1 LGHKFSKFANDLIGI
16 QRRVEALE
24 SLLKLNSKEDDIRV
38 LGVWGMGGIG
48 KTTLASVLYDRISYQ
63 FDASCFIE
71 NFSDIY
77 RNSGG
82 RHGGATAV
90 HKRILCQTMDEKNLD
105 VYSPSEISGIVM
117 NRLCDT
123 KLLVVL
129 DDVEQYEQLL
139 ELNLDPKSLLAGSRI
154 IITTRDEH
162 ILKQY
167 EADEIYE
174 ACFMDENDAHKLLC
188 RKAFKNDHSNSTFQE
203 LVHEVLKHAQ
213 LLPLAIGVMGSFL
226 YRRDAMQWRATLDG
240 WQNNPNSG
248 IMKVLQTSFEGLEQR
263 EREIF
268 LHIACFFQGERDD
281 YVRKILDACGL
292 YPNIGISLV
301 EKSLI
306 TLRNEGIHM
315 HVMLQELGKQVVR
328 GQHCDEPGLWSRL
341 WLYRD
346 FHRAMRTK
354 TVTYLSKQILWFSH
368 LYLYLFADNIF
379 FISNRKESS

>member
-1 LGHKFSKFANDLIGI
+1 MA
-16 QRRVEALE
+16 E
-24 SLLKLNSKEDDIRV
+24 
-38 LGVWGMGGIG
+38 
-48 KTTLASVLYDRISYQ
+48 Y
-63 FDASCFIE
+63 
-71 NFSDIY
+71 
-77 RNSGG
+77 
-82 RHGGATAV
+82 
-90 HKRILCQTMDEKNLD
+90 
-105 VYSPSEISGIVM
+105 
-117 NRLCDT
+117 
-123 KLLVVL
+123 
-129 DDVEQYEQLL
+129 
-139 ELNLDPKSLLAGSRI
+139 
-154 IITTRDEH
+154 
-162 ILKQY
+162 
-167 EADEIYE
+167 
-174 ACFMDENDAHKLLC
+174 
-188 RKAFKNDHSNSTFQE
+188 
-203 LVHEVLKHAQ
+203 
-213 LLPLAIGVMGSFL
+213 
-226 YRRDAMQWRATLDG
+226 
-240 WQNNPNSG
+240 PNSG